1 MNSKIEQ
8 IKSLIKNIP
17 GNRIITVT
25 FVKKDGTER
34 VMQCHRAKALEA
46 KVAETPSASTIKRKA
61 TLAATH
67 KLCVEEL
74 VRAKGQKPVHQW
86 RTINLE
92 TVKKIHANRKVYE
105 F

>member
-1 MNSKIEQ
+1 MTKIEQ
-8 IKSLIKNIP
+8 IKNLIKHVP
-17 GNRIITVT
+17 GNRIITVSFT
-25 FVKKDGTER
+25 KKDGTER

-46 KVAETPSASTIKRKA
+46 KVAEIPNAATIKRRA
-61 TLAATH
+61 TLDATH

-74 VRAKGQKPVHQW
+74 VRVKGHKPVHQW

-92 TVKKIHANRKVYE
+92 TVKTIHTNRKVYE